1 MKLNSTNFTEVEI
14 EILTENIS
22 NLTFLDLSFSKMTN
36 DQRTSLLYALKD
48 SSNLQDLD
56 LTGIDL
62 SGVNIHL
69 IKQSVYNV
77 RKVSLEK
84 NCLGK
89 LGDICLLKLCKY
101 QILILTE
108 FWAGYNFR
116 SNILG
121 FGFGSFWFLVLY
133 FLNLWFW

>member
-1 MKLNSTNFTEVEI
+1 MSANLETGQLKPLLPEYAKAGVLEMKLNSTNFTEVEI

-101 QILILTE
+101 
-108 FWAGYNFR
+108 
-116 SNILG
+116 
-121 FGFGSFWFLVLY
+121 
-133 FLNLWFW
+133 

>member
-1 MKLNSTNFTEVEI
+1 MYAKAGVREMKLNSTNFTEVEI

-69 IKQSVYNV
+69 IKQSIYNV
-77 RKVSLEK
+77 RKVALEK

-101 QILILTE
+101 
-108 FWAGYNFR
+108 
-116 SNILG
+116 
-121 FGFGSFWFLVLY
+121 
-133 FLNLWFW
+133 

>member
-1 MKLNSTNFTEVEI
+1 MSANLETGQLKRLLPEYAKAGVREMKLNSTNFTEVEI

-69 IKQSVYNV
+69 IKQSVHNV
-77 RKVSLEK
+77 RKVFLEK

-89 LGDICLLKLCKY
+89 LGDICLLKVCKY
-101 QILILTE
+101 
-108 FWAGYNFR
+108 
-116 SNILG
+116 
-121 FGFGSFWFLVLY
+121 
-133 FLNLWFW
+133 